1 MIIVQLT
8 GGLGNQLF
16 QYAMGRALADKS
28 GDKLLF
34 DIRSYQW
41 DKLRRYELHS
51 FSIQATIAQLDDI
64 ALIQSSKP
72 FLLDRIQ
79 RKLLRKEIPYFR
91 NAWIKEPAFSF
102 DSYFTEYRSTDIY
115 LEGYWQSEKYFLAIR
130 PQLLKELWVKQATFS
145 TYFNEYKKHI
155 IDAANAIAIHVR
167 RGDYVTNSV
176 TTSFHGLCDLDYYR
190 KAMEMMEQSISNP
203 TYFVF
208 SDDKEYVHEI
218 FGARE
223 NVCIIQNLPFDYEEL
238 FLMSL
243 CKHNIIANSSFSWWG
258 AWLNQYEEKMVIAP
272 KRWFAKEE
280 IQFETGDLI
289 PQSWIKL

>member
-16 QYAMGRALADKS
+16 QFAMGRALAEKS
-28 GDKLLF
+28 RDKLLL

-41 DKLRRYELHS
+41 DTLRKYELHS

-102 DSYFTEYRSTDIY
+102 DTNFTEYRSTDIY
-115 LEGYWQSEKYFLAIR
+115 LEGYWQSEKYFSSIR
-130 PQLLKELWVKQATFS
+130 PQLLKELWVSQATFS
-145 TYFNEYKKHI
+145 MYFNEYKKYI
-155 IDAANAIAIHVR
+155 IDAENAIAIHVR
-167 RGDYVTNSV
+167 RGDYVSNFE
-176 TTSFHGLCDLDYYR
+176 TTAFHGLCDLNYYL
-190 KAMEMMEQSISNP
+190 KAMQLMEQSISNP
-203 TYFVF
+203 TYFIF
-208 SDDKEYVHEI
+208 SDDKEYVREI
-218 FGARE
+218 FGSKE
-223 NVCIIQNLPFDYEEL
+223 NVCIIQNLAYDYEEM

-243 CKHNIIANSSFSWWG
+243 CKHNIIANSTFSWWG
-258 AWLNQYEEKMVIAP
+258 AYLNENTNKQVIAP
-272 KRWFAKEE
+272 KLWFGPKGPKDTED
-280 IQFETGDLI
+280 II
-289 PQSWIKL
+289 PSTWVKR